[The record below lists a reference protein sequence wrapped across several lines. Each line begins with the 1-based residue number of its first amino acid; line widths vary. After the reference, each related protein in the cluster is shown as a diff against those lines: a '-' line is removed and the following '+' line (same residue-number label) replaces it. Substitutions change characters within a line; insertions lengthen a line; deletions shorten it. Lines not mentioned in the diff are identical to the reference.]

1 MDFDE
6 YWDNLIDRVYRDQ
19 VELQGAEERFY
30 RLSCIYGETMV
41 DGIEAYF
48 ERRFREFPA
57 DMAALRSEG
66 FGELASEFEL
76 ARELLFGS
84 APLDRDTVETTTMRL
99 LDETEE
105 TEPLLAELG
114 KVYDRVVPQMERLAE
129 YKYSFGLAT
138 GLFRDA

>member
-6 YWDNLIDRVYRDQ
+6 YWPSLVNRVYGERE
-19 VELQGAEERFY
+19 ELRGDEERFY

-48 ERRFREFPA
+48 ERRFDEFET
-57 DMAALRSEG
+57 DMDALRAAG
-66 FGELASEFEL
+66 FGELASEFQR

-84 APLDRDTVETTTMRL
+84 APLEREAVEAVTTRL
-99 LDETEE
+99 LDEMAE
-105 TEPLLAELG
+105 TEPVLAEIG
-114 KVYDRVVPQMERLAE
+114 RIYDRVIPEMERLE
-129 YKYSFGLAT
+129 DYKYAFGLAA